1 MAEENQTFD
10 DIIDSIEIADEEI
23 IDPDEEVVET
33 TPEDDDAEV
42 EEQSDEPTTTDDE
55 VVDPYARFSE
65 TGNVNDLPE
74 GATKDKLIAESQRA
88 EQMVRAANE
97 RFQEAAGLRK
107 QQEQQK
113 PPKEE
118 PVIDW
123 ENAAPHELKEQHARH
138 QAWQRESMQSE
149 FDTKLS
155 QTQQQVN
162 QILLQQQTADLTN
175 FASTLDGMTPEM
187 DKAMEAVVKADPSW
201 GEFLTSKGGIK
212 KLFDYTK
219 AQQSVETRQDATARQ
234 ARKVAKASEP
244 KAPSQKAEAPSVN
257 EEIKGM
263 GDWDALDHITQ
274 SVVYDT

>member
-42 EEQSDEPTTTDDE
+42 EEQSEGPTTTDDE

-65 TGNVNDLPE
+65 TGNVNDLPP
-74 GATKDKLIAESQRA
+74 GATKDKMLA
-88 EQMVRAANE
+88 EQQRTESMVRAANE
-97 RFQEAAGLRK
+97 KWQEAAGLRK

-113 PPKEE
+113 PPTEE
-118 PVIDW
+118 PVIDFAGTQQ
-123 ENAAPHELKEQHARH
+123 EIEAQYAKH
-138 QAWQRESMQSE
+138 QAWQRETMQTE

-162 QILLQQQTADLTN
+162 QILVQQQTNDLTN
-175 FASTLDGMTPEM
+175 YASTLEGMTPEM
-187 DKAMEAVVKADPSW
+187 DVAMEAVVKADPTW
-201 GEFLTSKGGIK
+201 GEFLTSKAGIK

-219 AQQSVETRQDATARQ
+219 AKHDVATKQDATARQ